1 MRLTMFA
8 GRNLREMARDPLTLF
23 FGIAFPLVLLLLLSA
38 IQANIPVAMFEIDD
52 LAPGMAVFGQ
62 CFLALFAALLIAK
75 DRTTALTRRLY
86 ASPMRESDFILGYV
100 LPMFPMA
107 LCQSLI
113 CLLCGGIMGMRLNYL
128 WLLLIALTPSA
139 LVFIALG
146 LLFGSVLTDRQAG
159 GICGALL
166 TNLTAWLSGI
176 WFDVKLAG
184 KAFEAIANALPFI
197 HGVRAAQAAVT
208 GDVSSLVPHLAIVSA
223 YAIGLLIL
231 AVLCFRH
238 AMQSARK

>member
-1 MRLTMFA
+1 
-8 GRNLREMARDPLTLF
+8 MARDPLTLF

-38 IQANIPVAMFEIDD
+38 IQANIPVAMFEIDG

-86 ASPMRESDFILGYV
+86 ASPMREKDFILGYV

-113 CLLCGGIMGMRLNYL
+113 
-128 WLLLIALTPSA
+128 WLILIALAPSA

-166 TNLTAWLSGI
+166 TNLAAWLSGI

-208 GDVSSLVPHLAIVSA
+208 GDISSLIPHLAIVSA
-223 YAIGLLIL
+223 YAVGLLIL

-238 AMQSARK
+238 AMRRTQK